1 MMEGTVRYVP
11 ASIISFIDGWD
22 GCDRWSFASE
32 SEPPS
37 LAAIAIGKGSSKLV
51 KIDGNPHCMRMLER
65 SYTRCTMYD
74 VHVRNRIYST
84 VDHHEFSTQHS
95 TVYHFV
101 QT

>member
-51 KIDGNPHCMRMLER
+51 KIDRNPHCMRMLER
-65 SYTRCTMYD
+65 SDHTRY
-74 VHVRNRIYST
+74 VHA
-84 VDHHEFSTQHS
+84 
-95 TVYHFV
+95 
-101 QT
+101 